1 MSRRR
6 EARVSVLQALYAYEL
21 GGGSR
26 KFVLEEIVRE
36 HLSKDKKP
44 REFAESLFGK
54 VLDMESKTSEIIGRH
69 TKNWDFSRI
78 AVIDGLL
85 LRMAVTEFLHF
96 DDIPPKVSINE
107 AIEIAKSFSTDESGK
122 FINGV
127 LDAILRDLQKENLIK
142 KKGRGLVDGR
152 EGPTDSEK

>member
-44 REFAESLFGK
+44 REFAENLFGK
-54 VLDMESKTSEIIGRH
+54 VLDLESKTSEIIGRH

-107 AIEIAKSFSTDESGK
+107 AIDIAKSFSTDESGK

-127 LDAILRDLQKENLIK
+127 LDAILRDLQKDNLIK
-142 KKGRGLVDGR
+142 KTGRGLIEGR
-152 EGPTDSEK
+152 EGQKDSKK

>member
-54 VLDMESKTSEIIGRH
+54 VLDLESKTSEIIGRH
-69 TKNWDFSRI
+69 TRNWDFSRI

-127 LDAILRDLQKENLIK
+127 LDAILRDLQEENLIQK
-142 KKGRGLVDGR
+142 TGRGLIEGR
-152 EGPTDSEK
+152 EGQKGPEK

>member
-6 EARVSVLQALYAYEL
+6 EARISVLQALYAYEL

-26 KFVLEEIVRE
+26 KFVIEEIVRE

-54 VLDMESKTSEIIGRH
+54 VLDLESKTSEIIGRH
-69 TKNWDFSRI
+69 TKNWDFNRI
-78 AVIDGLL
+78 AVVDGLL

-96 DDIPPKVSINE
+96 NDIPPKVSINE
-107 AIEIAKSFSTDESGK
+107 AIEIAKAFSTDESGK

-127 LDAILRDLQKENLIK
+127 LDAILRDLQKDNLIK
-142 KKGRGLVDGR
+142 KTGRGLVEGR
-152 EGPTDSEK
+152 EGQKDPEK

>member
-26 KFVLEEIVRE
+26 KFVLEEIIKE
-36 HLSKDKKP
+36 HLAKDKKP
-44 REFAESLFGK
+44 RVFAETLFNK
-54 VLDMESKTSEIIGRH
+54 VLDLEAETSEIIGRH

-85 LRMAVTEFLHF
+85 LRIAVTEFLHF
-96 DDIPPKVSINE
+96 VDIPPKVSINE

-127 LDAILRDLQKENLIK
+127 LDAVLRDLQKDDLVK
-142 KKGRGLVDGR
+142 KTGRGLIESRQVKEDKDG
-152 EGPTDSEK
+152 